1 MGPQRNE
8 SQGSM
13 TKKKKTAKRSA
24 KKTTRKAS
32 KQTASRRSVVV
43 PRKTMPLA
51 ELLEEIAK
59 NLSAKLDTSERRE
72 IKVSVRNLRAKP
84 AKRAK
89 RKARR

>member
-1 MGPQRNE
+1 
-8 SQGSM
+8 M
-13 TKKKKTAKRSA
+13 TTRKKTAKKATRKKTA
-24 KKTTRKAS
+24 KKATSKKATTRSIVA
-32 KQTASRRSVVV
+32 

-59 NLSAKLDTSERRE
+59 NLSAKLDPSERRE

-89 RKARR
+89 RRSRR